1 MKKLIV
7 MLMTV
12 CTMLLIACSS
22 NTPTKT
28 VEKAFDALIDG
39 DYETYVRSLY
49 VEDKSNPE
57 KVEKDIQDLVKMIKR
72 NLENNENEKVKS
84 YEILNEKQSKTGKW
98 VRITY
103 KLINVD
109 GKENTSDFYLTKDDT
124 GEWKIQMFGTDRLM
138 DE

>member
-1 MKKLIV
+1 
-7 MLMTV
+7 MTV

-57 KVEKDIQDLVKMIKR
+57 KVEKDIQDLVKMIKC

>member
-1 MKKLIV
+1 MKKLTV
-7 MLMTV
+7 MLMAA
-12 CTMLLIACSS
+12 CSMLLIACSS

-72 NLENNENEKVKS
+72 NLENNESEKVKS

>member
-1 MKKLIV
+1 
-7 MLMTV
+7 MTA
-12 CTMLLIACSS
+12 CSMLLIACSS

-49 VEDKSNPE
+49 VEDKSDPE
-57 KVEKDIQDLVKMIKR
+57 KVEKDVQDLVKIIKR

-98 VRITY
+98 VRITS

>member
-1 MKKLIV
+1 MKKLTV
-7 MLMTV
+7 MLMTA
-12 CTMLLIACSS
+12 CSMLLIACSS

-49 VEDKSNPE
+49 VEDKSDPE
-57 KVEKDIQDLVKMIKR
+57 KVEKDVQDLVKIIKR

>member
-1 MKKLIV
+1 MKKLTV
-7 MLMTV
+7 MLMAA
-12 CTMLLIACSS
+12 CCMLLGACSS

-49 VEDKSNPE
+49 VEDQSDPE
-57 KVEKDIQDLVKMIKR
+57 KVEKDIQDLIEIVQR
-72 NLENNENEKVKS
+72 NSENEHEKIKS
-84 YEILNEKQSKTGKW
+84 YEILNEEQSKTGKW

-103 KLINVD
+103 KLTSAD
-109 GKENTSDFYLTKDDT
+109 GTENTSDFYLTKDDT

>member
-1 MKKLIV
+1 MKKLTV
-7 MLMTV
+7 MLMTA
-12 CTMLLIACSS
+12 CSMLLIACSS

-72 NLENNENEKVKS
+72 NLENNESEKVKS

>member
-12 CTMLLIACSS
+12 CSMLLIACSS

>member
-1 MKKLIV
+1 
-7 MLMTV
+7 MTV
-12 CTMLLIACSS
+12 CSMLLIACSS

>member
-1 MKKLIV
+1 MKKLTV
-7 MLMTV
+7 MLMAA
-12 CTMLLIACSS
+12 CSMLLIACSS

-72 NLENNENEKVKS
+72 NLENNESEKVKS

-109 GKENTSDFYLTKDDT
+109 GKENTSDFYLTKDDA

>member
-1 MKKLIV
+1 
-7 MLMTV
+7 MTA
-12 CTMLLIACSS
+12 CSMLLIACSS

-49 VEDKSNPE
+49 VEDKSDPE
-57 KVEKDIQDLVKMIKR
+57 KVEKDVQDLVKIIKR

>member
-1 MKKLIV
+1 
-7 MLMTV
+7 MTAGSI
-12 CTMLLIACSS
+12 LLIACSS

-49 VEDKSNPE
+49 VEDKSDPE
-57 KVEKDIQDLVKMIKR
+57 KVEKDIQDLVKIIEH

-84 YEILNEKQSKTGKW
+84 YEILKEEQSKTGKW

-124 GEWKIQMFGTDRLM
+124 GEWKIQMFGTDKLM

>member
-1 MKKLIV
+1 MKKLTV
-7 MLMTV
+7 VLMAA
-12 CTMLLIACSS
+12 CSMLLVACSS
-22 NTPTKT
+22 NTPKKT

-49 VEDKSNPE
+49 VEDKSDPE
-57 KVEKDIQDLVKMIKR
+57 KVEKDIQDLIEIVKR
-72 NLENNENEKVKS
+72 NSEDEDGKVKS
-84 YEILNEKQSKTGKW
+84 YEILNEEQSKTGKW

-103 KLINVD
+103 KLTNVD
-109 GKENTSDFYLTKDDT
+109 GTENTSDFYLTKDDT

>member
-1 MKKLIV
+1 
-7 MLMTV
+7 MTA
-12 CTMLLIACSS
+12 CSMLLIACSS
-22 NTPTKT
+22 NTPAKT

-49 VEDKSNPE
+49 VEDKSDPE
-57 KVEKDIQDLVKMIKR
+57 KVEKDVQDLVKIIKR